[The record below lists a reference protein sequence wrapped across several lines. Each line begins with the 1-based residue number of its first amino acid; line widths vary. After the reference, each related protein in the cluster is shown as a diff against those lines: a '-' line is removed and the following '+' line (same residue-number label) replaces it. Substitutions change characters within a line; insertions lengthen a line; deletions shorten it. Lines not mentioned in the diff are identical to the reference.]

1 MGKIQVLDQSTINQ
15 IAAGEVIERPAS
27 VVKELMENAIDAMA
41 TAVTVEI
48 KDGGIS
54 FIRIT
59 DNGAGM
65 AKEDVKTAFLRHA
78 TSKIKSAL
86 DLLTVSSLGFRGE
99 ALSSISAVS
108 MVELVTKRKEDFL
121 GTRYETAGGKEGNI
135 EEVGVPDGTTF
146 IVRNLF
152 YNTPARRKF
161 LKTAMTE
168 AGYINDIVS
177 RMAMA
182 HPEISIRFINNGK
195 HILHTSGNGNLKDV
209 IYSIFGK
216 DIALNLLEL
225 NTETPNI
232 KIMGYIG
239 KPLISRGN
247 RTYENYFING
257 RYIKSGII
265 NKAIEEGYRSFMMQ
279 HKYPFTAI
287 HFSVN
292 PQYIDVNVHPAKLE
306 IRFRNGEEIY
316 PVIINAIS
324 EALRERE
331 LIPEAVFEDKEK
343 NRTDSKKGLEKTPE
357 YFEENRISKNNQET
371 ITKNTPL
378 APEIKVTFDDKTKKV
393 ESIKVKKPEIIYNS
407 LKENE
412 KECEKALL
420 AEEPLKYDAKNTG
433 EAYENS
439 ISSEK
444 SKNEQMELFDDKLL
458 SKEARIKHEI
468 VGQVF
473 DTYWIV
479 QYGDK
484 MFIIDQHAAHEKV
497 LYERAVK
504 RLKDRKAIS
513 QSLNP
518 PIILSLNLREEET
531 VKEYIDYFKELG
543 YEIEEFG
550 GREYAV
556 RAVPFDL
563 FSVAKKEL
571 LMEIIDDLSDDAA
584 IKRQSGLILDRI
596 ATMSCKAAVKGNNK
610 LSLSEANALIDE
622 LMSLENP
629 YNCPHGR
636 PTIVSMSKYEL
647 EKKFK
652 RIV

>member
-1 MGKIQVLDQSTINQ
+1 M
-15 IAAGEVIERPAS
+15 
-27 VVKELMENAIDAMA
+27 
-41 TAVTVEI
+41 
-48 KDGGIS
+48 
-54 FIRIT
+54 
-59 DNGAGM
+59 
-65 AKEDVKTAFLRHA
+65 
-78 TSKIKSAL
+78 
-86 DLLTVSSLGFRGE
+86 
-99 ALSSISAVS
+99 
-108 MVELVTKRKEDFL
+108 
-121 GTRYETAGGKEGNI
+121 
-135 EEVGVPDGTTF
+135 
-146 IVRNLF
+146 
-152 YNTPARRKF
+152 
-161 LKTAMTE
+161 
-168 AGYINDIVS
+168 
-177 RMAMA
+177 
-182 HPEISIRFINNGK
+182 
-195 HILHTSGNGNLKDV
+195 
-209 IYSIFGK
+209 
-216 DIALNLLEL
+216 
-225 NTETPNI
+225 
-232 KIMGYIG
+232 
-239 KPLISRGN
+239 
-247 RTYENYFING
+247 
-257 RYIKSGII
+257 
-265 NKAIEEGYRSFMMQ
+265 
-279 HKYPFTAI
+279 
-287 HFSVN
+287 
-292 PQYIDVNVHPAKLE
+292 
-306 IRFRNGEEIY
+306 
-316 PVIINAIS
+316 
-324 EALRERE
+324 
-331 LIPEAVFEDKEK
+331 
-343 NRTDSKKGLEKTPE
+343 
-357 YFEENRISKNNQET
+357 
-371 ITKNTPL
+371 